1 MSDRNQEI
9 LRKLVK
15 EGAVDKTKLEQT
27 FNMTSRQLSYS
38 IDALNQQL
46 SDHALPDIQLKHG
59 RYYSDPA
66 AAKLFTHRQDLASV
80 IFSPTE
86 RQCVLLTMLLTSD
99 DAIFLD
105 TIAIDLQISKNT
117 ALSDIK
123 RLKQAL
129 VKDDL
134 AVQFGRKE
142 GYRIYG
148 DEWTKRTKLMQ
159 AIATIYRQYGEAVT
173 TELLDR
179 WQTYLA
185 MTKKKLQSVEQYLG
199 VKYTDEDFYS
209 LIYFISAI
217 LVRIKHGQVINSA
230 GFDDR
235 DDIEQTRE
243 YQALFYNQ
251 DAFSDLPVQEKAY
264 IALNLLSANTR
275 DRSEINE
282 RLSARLSNALWEF
295 LTEFEAKAFIVLP
308 NKKEL
313 LVKLIDHFTPAYYR
327 IKYHIPVNN
336 VLYDK
341 ITSKYEV
348 LHNFVRQAVGQ
359 LERFFKTTIADEEIA
374 YITLFIGGHLVDNQ
388 RSGMSE
394 KTIKAVILC
403 PNGVSISRILAKS
416 LKKAFPEFLFYPP
429 SAIRDYPGFL
439 LPHDLVFSTVP
450 VASQHPVYVVNDIL
464 NKSDLVK
471 LRQTVLRD
479 VFKVNFE
486 DISADDI
493 VTIVKRYATI
503 PDEDKLKNALNGL
516 LLNRQQPEQPLETGS
531 KQGLLSQLNENV
543 IAVRDSGSWQDA
555 LAQAVELLM
564 KQGVVDKNYRDA
576 LFREYRDQP
585 AYIILNQNIVLPHL
599 NPDVIL
605 QKLGVSLVIIRQGVT
620 YASRRIHIVALLAT
634 PDKVSHLDML
644 YDINRLAQDDG
655 LIQKLAGLT
664 QPEEVWQALTL
675 FFNDK

>member
-1 MSDRNQEI
+1 M
-9 LRKLVK
+9 
-15 EGAVDKTKLEQT
+15 
-27 FNMTSRQLSYS
+27 
-38 IDALNQQL
+38 
-46 SDHALPDIQLKHG
+46 
-59 RYYSDPA
+59 
-66 AAKLFTHRQDLASV
+66 
-80 IFSPTE
+80 
-86 RQCVLLTMLLTSD
+86 LTMLLTSD

-308 NKKEL
+308 NK
-313 LVKLIDHFTPAYYR
+313 R
-327 IKYHIPVNN
+327 I
-336 VLYDK
+336 
-341 ITSKYEV
+341 
-348 LHNFVRQAVGQ
+348 
-359 LERFFKTTIADEEIA
+359 
-374 YITLFIGGHLVDNQ
+374 
-388 RSGMSE
+388 
-394 KTIKAVILC
+394 
-403 PNGVSISRILAKS
+403 VS
-416 LKKAFPEFLFYPP
+416 
-429 SAIRDYPGFL
+429 
-439 LPHDLVFSTVP
+439 
-450 VASQHPVYVVNDIL
+450 
-464 NKSDLVK
+464 
-471 LRQTVLRD
+471 QTD
-479 VFKVNFE
+479 
-486 DISADDI
+486 
-493 VTIVKRYATI
+493 
-503 PDEDKLKNALNGL
+503 
-516 LLNRQQPEQPLETGS
+516 
-531 KQGLLSQLNENV
+531 
-543 IAVRDSGSWQDA
+543 
-555 LAQAVELLM
+555 
-564 KQGVVDKNYRDA
+564 
-576 LFREYRDQP
+576 
-585 AYIILNQNIVLPHL
+585 
-599 NPDVIL
+599 
-605 QKLGVSLVIIRQGVT
+605 
-620 YASRRIHIVALLAT
+620 
-634 PDKVSHLDML
+634 
-644 YDINRLAQDDG
+644 
-655 LIQKLAGLT
+655 
-664 QPEEVWQALTL
+664 
-675 FFNDK
+675 